1 MAGFINI
8 GFGNIVN
15 RDKIVAVVSPDAA
28 PVKRMVQQ
36 GKEEKIVID
45 ATQGRRTKAV
55 LVTQEGFLVLSALQP
70 DTIGNGIGNYFFSK
84 REKSRRTKADG
95 HAEESR
101 VYPSF
106 FDACTPLWIS
116 ENPLLWFSEQPNENK
131 KSKID
136 FQTPGLS
143 EIQTSLYRS
152 VYCRTTE
159 SRMEL

>member
-70 DTIGNGIGNYFFSK
+70 DTIGKRLHAEKIFPSVFFS
-84 REKSRRTKADG
+84 RPRIPCSCRDG
-95 HAEESR
+95 QCITFIVLHQ
-101 VYPSF
+101 F
-106 FDACTPLWIS
+106 FDYCS
-116 ENPLLWFSEQPNENK
+116 FSG
-131 KSKID
+131 
-136 FQTPGLS
+136 T
-143 EIQTSLYRS
+143 
-152 VYCRTTE
+152 
-159 SRMEL
+159 